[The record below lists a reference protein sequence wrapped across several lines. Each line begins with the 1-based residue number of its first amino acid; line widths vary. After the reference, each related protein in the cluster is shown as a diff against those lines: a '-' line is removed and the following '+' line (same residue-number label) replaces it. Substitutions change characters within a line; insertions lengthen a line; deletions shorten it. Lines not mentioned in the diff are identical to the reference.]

1 MAEENEIYTADDRL
15 IVALDVDSF
24 DKMKALVDELGDLIS
39 YYKVGM
45 ELYYSAGSDT
55 IRYLKEHGKKVFLD
69 LKLHDIPNTVGH
81 SVASVTRLGV
91 NLITVHAAGG
101 RAMMQAATRYAK
113 ITADELGVERP
124 KILAVTVLTSFDDQG
139 WQEVGGH
146 LPIQEHVLELAALAK
161 SSGVDGVVASPRE
174 AGSIREMAGKD
185 DFLIVTPGI
194 RPSFAQTDDQKRIA
208 TPSQAFKD
216 GSSMLVIG
224 RPITQA
230 IDPCA
235 AARLILKEIKGQPAP
250 H

>member
-146 LPIQEHVLELAALAK
+146 LPIQEHVLELASLAK
-161 SSGVDGVVASPRE
+161 SSGVDGVVASPKE

-194 RPSFAQTDDQKRIA
+194 RPSL
-208 TPSQAFKD
+208 P
-216 GSSMLVIG
+216 
-224 RPITQA
+224 RPMIRNVSRPRHRLSRTA
-230 IDPCA
+230 LPCSLSDVRSHRRSIPV
-235 AARLILKEIKGQPAP
+235 RLPV
-250 H
+250 

>member
-1 MAEENEIYTADDRL
+1 MDRDEEIYTADDRL

-24 DKMKALVDELGDLIS
+24 DKMKALVDELGDLVS
-39 YYKVGM
+39 FYQVGM
-45 ELYYSAGSDT
+45 EIYYSAGSQI
-55 IRYLKEHGKKVFLD
+55 IRYVKEQGKKVVLD

-101 RAMMQAATRYAK
+101 RAMMQAASRYAK

-146 LPIQEHVLELAALAK
+146 LPIQEHVLELAGLARN
-161 SSGVDGVVASPRE
+161 SGVDGVVASPKE
-174 AGSIREMAGKD
+174 AASIRKMAGN

-230 IDPCA
+230 IDPCT
-235 AARLILKEIKGQPAP
+235 AARLILKEIKENA
-250 H
+250 

>member
-174 AGSIREMAGKD
+174 AGSIREIAGKD

-235 AARLILKEIKGQPAP
+235 AARLILKEIKENA
-250 H
+250 

>member
-1 MAEENEIYTADDRL
+1 MSEEKEIYTADDRL

-124 KILAVTVLTSFDDQG
+124 KILAVTVLTSFGADQVTELQYSG
-139 WQEVGGH
+139 SVND
-146 LPIQEHVLELAALAK
+146 LVLQRAK
-161 SSGVDGVVASPRE
+161 TVLGLGCHGVVCSAQEASFLRRE
-174 AGSIREMAGKD
+174 LGQ
-185 DFLIVTPGI
+185 DFCMVTPGI
-194 RPSFAQTDDQKRIA
+194 RPAGADPGDQQRIA
-208 TPSQAFKD
+208 TPGQAIAD
-216 GSSMLVIG
+216 GADYLVIG
-224 RPITQA
+224 RPIREA
-230 IDPCA
+230 ADPEASIA
-235 AARLILKEIKGQPAP
+235 AILKEIQTALP
-250 H
+250 

>member
-15 IVALDVDSF
+15 IVALDVDNF

-146 LPIQEHVLELAALAK
+146 LPIQEHVLELASLAK
-161 SSGVDGVVASPRE
+161 SYGVDGVVASPKE

-235 AARLILKEIKGQPAP
+235 AARLILKEIKENA
-250 H
+250 

>member
-91 NLITVHAAGG
+91 NLITVQEEHRTTLRVKSGIL
-101 RAMMQAATRYAK
+101 RYFANYWQ
-113 ITADELGVERP
+113 LCN
-124 KILAVTVLTSFDDQG
+124 LVLPA
-139 WQEVGGH
+139 
-146 LPIQEHVLELAALAK
+146 LPRC
-161 SSGVDGVVASPRE
+161 P
-174 AGSIREMAGKD
+174 
-185 DFLIVTPGI
+185 VTPA
-194 RPSFAQTDDQKRIA
+194 RPAGACR
-208 TPSQAFKD
+208 
-216 GSSMLVIG
+216 G
-224 RPITQA
+224 R
-230 IDPCA
+230 
-235 AARLILKEIKGQPAP
+235 R
-250 H
+250 

>member
-101 RAMMQAATRYAK
+101 RAMMQAAT
-113 ITADELGVERP
+113 
-124 KILAVTVLTSFDDQG
+124 Q
-139 WQEVGGH
+139 
-146 LPIQEHVLELAALAK
+146 
-161 SSGVDGVVASPRE
+161 
-174 AGSIREMAGKD
+174 
-185 DFLIVTPGI
+185 
-194 RPSFAQTDDQKRIA
+194 
-208 TPSQAFKD
+208 
-216 GSSMLVIG
+216 IG
-224 RPITQA
+224 RA
-230 IDPCA
+230 
-235 AARLILKEIKGQPAP
+235 
-250 H
+250 HV

>member
-161 SSGVDGVVASPRE
+161 FSGVDGVVASPKE

-235 AARLILKEIKGQPAP
+235 AARLILKEIKENA
-250 H
+250 